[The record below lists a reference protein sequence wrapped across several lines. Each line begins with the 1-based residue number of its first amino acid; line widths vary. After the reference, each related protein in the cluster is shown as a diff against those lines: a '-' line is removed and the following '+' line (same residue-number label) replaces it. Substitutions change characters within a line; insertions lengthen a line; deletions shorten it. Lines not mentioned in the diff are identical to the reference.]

1 MKQVFFTC
9 LMFLT
14 LLNALSAQ
22 EESARRAWI
31 LGGSVGYNRSN
42 TELIRTVSGTEVRP
56 KRTDNSFSF
65 SPYFGKELNEKWML
79 GLALSLGNYGT
90 DELLLKNENVNELI
104 RRNSSNRSLGFNVFS
119 RYIFNPQQ
127 RFNVF
132 LSPSLGFY
140 NIKQEEFYNNE
151 SRLLPNSNRYFVNLG
166 GGAFYN
172 FNARLRGLVN
182 FGNFGYYFER
192 SKVPQTQSRANSNGF
207 SSDLGLS
214 SLSLGLELRL

>member
-1 MKQVFFTC
+1 MKQVLFTC
-9 LMFLT
+9 LMLFT
-14 LLNALSAQ
+14 LLNILSAQ
-22 EESARRAWI
+22 EENARRAWI

-42 TELIRTVSGTEVRP
+42 SESIRTVSGTEVRP

-65 SPYFGKELNEKWML
+65 GSYFGKELNEKWML

-90 DELLLKNENVNELI
+90 DELLLRDENVNELI

-132 LSPSLGFY
+132 LSPSLGFN
-140 NIKQEEFYNNE
+140 NIKQEEFYNNQ
-151 SRLLPNSNRYFVNLG
+151 SRLLPNSTRYFANVG

-172 FNARLRGLVN
+172 FNANLRGLVN
-182 FGNFGYYFER
+182 FGNLGYYFER
-192 SKVPQTQSRANSNGF
+192 SKVPATQSKSNSSGF
-207 SSDLGLS
+207 SSNMGLS